1 MLHPIQQYDSLFREI
16 PKIIFIIEQILRLN
30 IIMLLLDL
38 YHYLNILFVELKIT
52 FLLKLF
58 KRLFELVGVFGLKLD
73 LNVLVYFEKV
83 VCIGWEVNLDLL
95 FCLLCLGLLL
105 LMDGLGLLYVMW
117 VCFWEDFVLLFSFC
131 FFLFF

>member
-1 MLHPIQQYDSLFREI
+1 
-16 PKIIFIIEQILRLN
+16 
-30 IIMLLLDL
+30 MLLLDL

-117 VCFWEDFVLLFSFC
+117 VCF
-131 FFLFF
+131 